1 MREKIAAFFTS
12 KYKLITVIIFCI
24 LLMIASLFTDRL
36 ATPLKAVV
44 STVVVPI
51 QKGIN
56 YLGLITN
63 DKYVS
68 FEDNKKL
75 REENENLKS
84 RLDDL
89 TEENNRLKQDTYEL
103 SRLRDLYQLDGMYDS
118 YKKTAA
124 RIIGTNSD
132 NWFTTFTVNK
142 GSNDGIEKNMNVVA
156 GQGLVGL
163 VTEVGSNYCVVRS
176 VIEDGSYVSGQ
187 LIDSGDK
194 CIISGDIKLMD
205 KGIIKC
211 SGFNSSV
218 EVKDGDK
225 IVTSNISDKYLPG
238 ILIGY
243 AKDVKMDS
251 NNLTQSGYIIPV
263 VDFAH
268 LQEVLIIT
276 DKKKSGD

>member
-118 YKKTAA
+118 YK
-124 RIIGTNSD
+124 RQL
-132 NWFTTFTVNK
+132 
-142 GSNDGIEKNMNVVA
+142 
-156 GQGLVGL
+156 QGLL
-163 VTEVGSNYCVVRS
+163 A
-176 VIEDGSYVSGQ
+176 
-187 LIDSGDK
+187 
-194 CIISGDIKLMD
+194 
-205 KGIIKC
+205 
-211 SGFNSSV
+211 
-218 EVKDGDK
+218 
-225 IVTSNISDKYLPG
+225 P
-238 ILIGY
+238 ILITG
-243 AKDVKMDS
+243 S
-251 NNLTQSGYIIPV
+251 Q
-263 VDFAH
+263 H
-268 LQEVLIIT
+268 LP
-276 DKKKSGD
+276 